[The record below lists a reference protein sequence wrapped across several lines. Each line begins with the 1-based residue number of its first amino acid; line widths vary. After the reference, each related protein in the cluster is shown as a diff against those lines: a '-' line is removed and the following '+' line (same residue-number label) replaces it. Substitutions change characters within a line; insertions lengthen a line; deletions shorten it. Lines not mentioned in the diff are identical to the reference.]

1 MRDIEVGFPFQLD
14 ATGRVASPAY
24 DVHVEQL
31 IELVLFT
38 SPGERVNR
46 PDFGCGLLSTI
57 FASLNDEE
65 RTAVQFLVQSSLQKW
80 LGDVIQVQ
88 RVEVTIPAESTLR
101 VTVQYFVLRDRQSR
115 LSSFDFQRA
124 A

>member
-1 MRDIEVGFPFQLD
+1 MREIEVGFPFQLD
-14 ATGRVASPAY
+14 ATGRVASPSY
-24 DVHVEQL
+24 EVHVEQL

-57 FASLNDEE
+57 FAALSDEE
-65 RTAVQFLVQSSLQKW
+65 RTAVQFLVQSALQKW
-80 LGDVIQVQ
+80 LGTVIQVQ
-88 RVEVTIPAESTLR
+88 RVEVTSPAESSLQ
-101 VTVQYFVLRDRQSR
+101 VKVQYTLLETRKSR
-115 LSSFDFQRA
+115 ISVFDFQRA